1 MKKIAIIAGVVLV
14 ISFIGVKLAMNKET
28 INKLNKPVDRSSVKV
43 PVTVSAV
50 FEAEVTGSFILPA
63 VVKPAQETHITLT
76 TSGKIKS
83 LLFDLGTSVT
93 KGQVIGTLDS
103 RLKQIN
109 LESAE
114 LLMKKTKSDYDRI
127 KDLYQGK
134 AATEVDLNNSKYAYE
149 NARAQVDLIKQQISD
164 GDIISPVS
172 GVITRKNLNEGE
184 FVNAGVSIAT
194 VTDIST
200 LKSSVMVSEKDVYR
214 LKTGMPVSISTD
226 VFPEKTFK
234 GNIRYISPSGNE
246 NHTYEVEVTFQ
257 NTAGTSLKA
266 GTFIRVQFDLNS
278 QAVVMQI
285 PKLALV
291 EGTKN
296 PLVYVAENDK
306 PILKKIVLGRDLGE
320 NIEVIEGL
328 ELNEKVI
335 TSGQINLTENSL
347 IEVVN
352 NISNQ

>member
-1 MKKIAIIAGVVLV
+1 MKKITIIAGVILI

-28 INKLNKPVDRSSVKV
+28 INELNKPVDRSSIKV
-43 PVTVSAV
+43 PVTVHPV
-50 FEAEVTGSFILPA
+50 FEAEVTGNFILPA
-63 VVKPAQETHITLT
+63 VVQPKHETHITLN

-83 LLFDLGTSVT
+83 LMFDLGTYVS
-93 KGQVIGTLDS
+93 KGQVIGTLDN

-114 LLMKKTKSDYDRI
+114 LLLKKSKTDYERI

-134 AATEVDLNNSKYAYE
+134 AATEVDLNNSKYTYE
-149 NARAQVDLIKQQISD
+149 NAQAQVDLIKQQIAD
-164 GDIISPVS
+164 GHLISPVS

-184 FVNAGVSIAT
+184 FVNTGVSIAT

-214 LKTGMPVSISTD
+214 LKEGMPVKISTD
-226 VFPEKTFK
+226 IFPDKIFR

-246 NHTYEVEVTFQ
+246 NHTYEVEIIIQ
-257 NTAGTSLKA
+257 NTTGAALKA

-278 QAVVMQI
+278 QSAVMQI

-296 PLVYVAENDK
+296 PLVYVAENGK

-328 ELNEKVI
+328 RLNEKVI

-347 IEVVN
+347 IEIVN
-352 NISNQ
+352 TISEP